1 MQREKKRTALI
12 SQIVLTILAFIWII
26 PILYVILQ
34 SFRSEG
40 GQFVSYFIP
49 HKWTLNNYI
58 YLFTNN
64 QGWNYGQWFT
74 NTLFVSVISGAIS
87 TFITIGVA
95 YALSRLKFRLKGF
108 YLRFALIIGMFPGF
122 LSMISIYYIL
132 KALDLTNSL
141 WSLIIMYSYGAALG
155 FYVQKGFFDT
165 IPQSLDERAQIDG
178 ASRWDI
184 FRRITLPLAKPIIVY
199 TALLAFTGPW
209 MDFIFAQVVLG
220 NNQSKW
226 TVAVGLFNMV
236 SAREN
241 ANSLFMSF
249 AAGSVLIA
257 IPITLLFIWLQR
269 FFVEGVTAGSVKG

>member
-1 MQREKKRTALI
+1 MIKDRKRTAIVSQLI
-12 SQIVLTILAFIWII
+12 LTILAFIWIV
-26 PILYVILQ
+26 PIIYVVLQ
-34 SFRSEG
+34 SFRAEG
-40 GQFVSYFIP
+40 GQFVSYFVP
-49 HKWTLNNYI
+49 QQWTLKNYI
-58 YLFTNN
+58 YLFTNHD
-64 QGWNYGQWFT
+64 GWNYGQWFF
-74 NTLFVSVISGAIS
+74 NTLFVSAVSGSIS
-87 TFITIGVA
+87 TFLTIGVA
-95 YALSRLKFRLKGF
+95 YSLSRLKFRLKGF

-132 KALDLTNSL
+132 KALNLTNSL
-141 WSLIIMYSYGAALG
+141 WSLIIVYSYGAALG

-178 ASRWDI
+178 ASRWEI
-184 FRRITLPLAKPIIVY
+184 FKFIALPLAKPIIVY
-199 TALLAFTGPW
+199 TALTAFTAPW

-236 SAREN
+236 SAKEN

-257 IPITLLFIWLQR
+257 IPITILFIWLQR